1 MLSRDQARGMSKAE
15 VMWYDRTIAMSYD
28 GMAESVTFEL
38 AGRLVTAQM
47 PFSDAHALWELLQ
60 LSYRRGVLAG
70 CAHMSRRVRDIEV
83 EVQTLSGMP

>member
-1 MLSRDQARGMSKAE
+1 MTHLR
-15 VMWYDRTIAMSYD
+15 YDPTLGMSYD

-38 AGRLVTAQM
+38 AGRLVALEI
-47 PFSDAHALWELLQ
+47 PFRDAHAVYELIQ

-70 CAHMSRRVRDIEV
+70 CAHMSRRVRAIEV

>member
-1 MLSRDQARGMSKAE
+1 MTDLR
-15 VMWYDRTIAMSYD
+15 YDPTLAMAYD
-28 GMAESVTFEL
+28 GMAESVSFEL

-70 CAHMSRRVRDIEV
+70 CAHMSRRVRAIEV

>member
-1 MLSRDQARGMSKAE
+1 MTE

-28 GMAESVTFEL
+28 GMAETVTFEL

>member
-1 MLSRDQARGMSKAE
+1 MTE
-15 VMWYDRTIAMSYD
+15 VMGYDRTLGMAYD

-70 CAHMSRRVRDIEV
+70 CAHMSSRVRDIEI
-83 EVQTLSGMP
+83 EVQTLGGMP

>member
-1 MLSRDQARGMSKAE
+1 MSRAVTE

-28 GMAESVTFEL
+28 GMAETVTFEL

-70 CAHMSRRVRDIEV
+70 CAHMSSRVRDIEI
-83 EVQTLSGMP
+83 EVQTLGGMP

>member
-1 MLSRDQARGMSKAE
+1 MTDLR
-15 VMWYDRTIAMSYD
+15 YDPTLCMAYD
-28 GMAESVTFEL
+28 GMAETVTFEL
-38 AGRLVTAQM
+38 AGRLVALEM

-70 CAHMSRRVRDIEV
+70 CAHMSRRVRAIEV

>member
-1 MLSRDQARGMSKAE
+1 MSRAVTE

-28 GMAESVTFEL
+28 GMAETVTFGL

-70 CAHMSRRVRDIEV
+70 CAHMSSRVRDIEI
-83 EVQTLSGMP
+83 EVQTLGGMP

>member
-1 MLSRDQARGMSKAE
+1 MTDLR
-15 VMWYDRTIAMSYD
+15 YDPTLCMAYD

-47 PFSDAHALWELLQ
+47 PFRDAHAIYELLQ

-70 CAHMSRRVRDIEV
+70 CAHMSRRVREV
-83 EVQTLSGMP
+83 EVEAQTLDELLSGGAIP

>member
-1 MLSRDQARGMSKAE
+1 MTE
-15 VMWYDRTIAMSYD
+15 VMWYDETIAMSYD
-28 GMAESVTFEL
+28 GMSESATFEL
-38 AGRLVTAQM
+38 AGRVVTLKMA
-47 PFSDAHALWELLQ
+47 FRDAHAIWELIQ

>member
-1 MLSRDQARGMSKAE
+1 MTE
-15 VMWYDRTIAMSYD
+15 VMWYDETISMSYD
-28 GMAESVTFEL
+28 GMAETVTFEL

-47 PFSDAHALWELLQ
+47 PFSDAHAIWELLQ

-83 EVQTLSGMP
+83 EVQTLGGMP

>member
-1 MLSRDQARGMSKAE
+1 MASRDQARSMTDLR
-15 VMWYDRTIAMSYD
+15 YDPTLAMSYD

-38 AGRLVTAQM
+38 AGRVVTAQM
-47 PFSDAHALWELLQ
+47 PFRDAHAIWELLQ

-70 CAHMSRRVRDIEV
+70 CAHMSRRVRAIEV

>member
-1 MLSRDQARGMSKAE
+1 MTE

-28 GMAESVTFEL
+28 GMAETVTFEL

-70 CAHMSRRVRDIEV
+70 CAHMSRRVRAIEV

>member
-1 MLSRDQARGMSKAE
+1 MTE
-15 VMWYDRTIAMSYD
+15 VMGYDRTLGMAYD
-28 GMAESVTFEL
+28 GMSESATFEL

>member
-1 MLSRDQARGMSKAE
+1 MSRAVTE
-15 VMWYDRTIAMSYD
+15 VMWYDRTLGMSYD
-28 GMAESVTFEL
+28 GMSESATFEL
-38 AGRLVTAQM
+38 AGRLVALEI
-47 PFSDAHALWELLQ
+47 PFRDAHAIYELLQ